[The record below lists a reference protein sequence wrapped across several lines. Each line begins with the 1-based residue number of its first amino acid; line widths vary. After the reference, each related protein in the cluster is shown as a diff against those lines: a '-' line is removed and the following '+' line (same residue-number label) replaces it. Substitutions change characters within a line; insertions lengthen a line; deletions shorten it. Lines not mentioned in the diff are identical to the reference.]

1 MRLDGTAKV
10 QIRVGEV
17 YGNKIET
24 LTLTRFVRTY
34 SVLDNAI
41 RRRLVIENVYLCN
54 VLPIS
59 SID

>member
-10 QIRVGEV
+10 QIRVGEA
-17 YGNKIET
+17 YGNRIEA
-24 LTLTRFVRTY
+24 LTRFVRTY
-34 SVLDNAI
+34 SVFDNAI

-59 SID
+59 SIH

>member
-10 QIRVGEV
+10 QIRVGEA
-17 YGNKIET
+17 YGNKIEA
-24 LTLTRFVRTY
+24 LTRFVRTY
-34 SVLDNAI
+34 SVFDNAI
-41 RRRLVIENVYLCN
+41 RRKLVIENVYLCN

>member
-10 QIRVGEV
+10 QIRVGEA
-17 YGNKIET
+17 YGNKIEA
-24 LTLTRFVRTY
+24 LTRFVRTY

-41 RRRLVIENVYLCN
+41 RRRLVIENVYLRN